1 MNGKQAVY
9 LDFDGTL
16 FDSIPIAY
24 RATCEIFAEA
34 QCAPPSFEDYVEH
47 CHAPFE
53 VFFNSRGVGLSKDE
67 LWIRFNREVNNFEKA
82 QFFTDVVPVLAT
94 LARHQWFTGIIS
106 AQQEK
111 TLLHHCD
118 KSGITRS
125 FSAGIQGDIADKAAA
140 ITLLREKHE
149 LPIQNVWYI
158 GDFPSDMKHA
168 RAAGVRAV
176 GILRGNHRAEKMLRT
191 AGAHYCVNTL
201 YEFLALA
208 GICGGD

>member
-1 MNGKQAVY
+1 MW
-9 LDFDGTL
+9 
-16 FDSIPIAY
+16 
-24 RATCEIFAEA
+24 
-34 QCAPPSFEDYVEH
+34 ED
-47 CHAPFE
+47 
-53 VFFNSRGVGLSKDE
+53 
-67 LWIRFNREVNNFEKA
+67 FNRRVDRFDA
-82 QFFTDVVPVLAT
+82 ASFFADVASSLNT
-94 LARHQWFTGIIS
+94 LALHGWLTGVVS

-111 TLLHHCD
+111 TLLHHCE

-125 FSAGIQGDIADKAAA
+125 FSAGIQGDVEDKATA
-140 ITLLREKHE
+140 ITLLREKYE

-158 GDFPSDMKHA
+158 GDFPADMKHA

-201 YEFLALA
+201 YEFLSLA